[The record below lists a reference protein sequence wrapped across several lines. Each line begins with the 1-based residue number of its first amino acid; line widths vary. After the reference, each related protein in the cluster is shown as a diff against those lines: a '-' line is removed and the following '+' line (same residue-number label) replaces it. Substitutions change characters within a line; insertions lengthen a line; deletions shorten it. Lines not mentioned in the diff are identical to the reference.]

1 MNNSNLYH
9 IDMNLLVIL
18 ASLLE
23 TQSTTKTAQELGKS
37 QSAIS
42 HSLRKIRETFG
53 DPILVRDGQG
63 LVPTA
68 RAIALQPTLIRW
80 LDDANTFLFQAPDF
94 VPATAET
101 TLRLAASDYVLT
113 TVLPRLL
120 PRCQSEAPGINLRFM
135 PPSSPDACR
144 RAMADGRLD
153 LAFMVSGLPD
163 ELRAVRL
170 FNDEFTSLVA
180 QDHPIGDGPFDIE
193 TYAAS
198 RHVLTAPLGNADASY
213 LSKRLEASG
222 LTRRV
227 ALSIPHFSV
236 GPTVLAG
243 SDLVLTIPKR
253 LAEHYARVFGHRMV
267 PLAFDVPPISVF
279 LTWHERQHRD
289 PAHRWLRQCLREA
302 FQED

>member
-1 MNNSNLYH
+1 MDNLYR

-23 TQSTTKTAQELGKS
+23 TKSTTKTAQDLGKS

-113 TVLPRLL
+113 TVLPKLL
-120 PRCQSEAPGINLRFM
+120 PRCRSEAPGVNLRFM
-135 PPSSPDACR
+135 PPASPDACR

-153 LAFMVSGLPD
+153 LTFMVSGLSD
-163 ELRAVRL
+163 ELRALRL
-170 FNDEFTSLVA
+170 FNDEFITLWPKTIPLGRSVR
-180 QDHPIGDGPFDIE
+180 HE
-193 TYAAS
+193 TYAAA
-198 RHVLTAPLGNADASY
+198 RHVLTAPLETLMS
-213 LSKRLEASG
+213 RTIEATRSQRIHS
-222 LTRRV
+222 TRRRV
-227 ALSIPHFSV
+227 SPHFSV
-236 GPTVLAG
+236 GPTVLGG

-253 LAEHYARVFGHRMV
+253 LAEHYATVFGHRMV
-267 PLAFDVPPISVF
+267 PLAFDVPAISVF